1 MIPFLLQVVPERL
14 LERLGGAEEER
25 LHRPLRAAERRGHVA
40 VGEAVDAREEERGA
54 LLRRQ
59 LADRGLQLAREL
71 AARRALLGRG
81 RRRVGE
87 LRALAAVVL
96 ITPSLPDVDPKAT
109 LRAADLVQAEIG
121 GDGEEPG
128 REAALGP
135 VAVAEAEDLHEDV
148 LGHLLGAGLATDQ
161 PARVLEDAR
170 AELLE
175 EILEARLV
183 PRLEAEHQGHIGSAA
198 APAGTVAAD
207 VVVPSPSPIGSP
219 GRFIS
224 PTLAGAMRGEILRE
238 GTVASQT
245 RTHADTRPGTHDRP
259 RSCACPGPF
268 WRLPWGA
275 RSC

>member
-1 MIPFLLQVVPERL
+1 MIRFLLQVLPERL
-14 LERLGGAEEER
+14 LERLGSAEEER

-40 VGEAVDAREEERGA
+40 VGEAVDTREEKGCA

-59 LADRGLQLAREL
+59 LADRRLELTRQLAGRC
-71 AARRALLGRG
+71 ALLGRD
-81 RRRVGE
+81 RRGVGE
-87 LRALAAVVL
+87 LRALAAVVVV
-96 ITPSLPDVDPKAT
+96 PRLPEVDPEVPLGAPE
-109 LRAADLVQAEIG
+109 LVQAEVG

-135 VAVAEAEDLHEDV
+135 
-148 LGHLLGAGLATDQ
+148 
-161 PARVLEDAR
+161 
-170 AELLE
+170 
-175 EILEARLV
+175 
-183 PRLEAEHQGHIGSAA
+183 
-198 APAGTVAAD
+198 VAAD

-245 RTHADTRPGTHDRP
+245 RTHSDTRPGTHDRP